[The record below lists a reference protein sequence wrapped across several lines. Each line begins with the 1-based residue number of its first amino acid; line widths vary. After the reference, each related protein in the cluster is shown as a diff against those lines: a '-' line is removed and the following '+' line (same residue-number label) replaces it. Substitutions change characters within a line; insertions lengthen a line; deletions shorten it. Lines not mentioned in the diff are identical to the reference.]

1 MDSALLTAD
10 AVAVTVEPIAIR
22 PDDLDRRAAERANVI
37 AVEIGPDRQA
47 RLL

>member
-1 MDSALLTAD
+1 MGSGLLTPD

-22 PDDLDRRAAERANVI
+22 PDDLDRGAAQRANVI

-47 RLL
+47 RLI